1 MIEPRQALYAH
12 LLADSG
18 VMEAVKVIYQGR
30 APAGAEKPLLLIQ
43 PLISRVPRR
52 DLGGVAYK
60 QARIQV
66 TAMAKTQKEVE
77 KAIKAVIDAVEGHVG
92 MMAGELQVILVEID
106 NDRQVAQDAIE
117 EIYHHVDVMVIY
129 KG

>member
-18 VMEAVKVIYQGR
+18 VMEVVKAIYQGR

-77 KAIKAVIDAVEGHVG
+77 KAIKAVIDAVEGYVG
-92 MMAGELQVILVEID
+92 TMAGDLQVILVEID
-106 NDRQVAQDAIE
+106 NDRQIAQDAIE
-117 EIYHHVDVMVIY
+117 EIHHHVDVMVIY

>member
-18 VMEAVKVIYQGR
+18 VMAAVDAIYQGR

-77 KAIKAVIDAVEGHVG
+77 KAIKAVIDAVEGYVG
-92 MMAGELQVILVEID
+92 TMAGDLQVILVEID
-106 NDRQVAQDAIE
+106 NDRQIAQDAIE
-117 EIYHHVDVMVIY
+117 EIHHHVDVMVIY